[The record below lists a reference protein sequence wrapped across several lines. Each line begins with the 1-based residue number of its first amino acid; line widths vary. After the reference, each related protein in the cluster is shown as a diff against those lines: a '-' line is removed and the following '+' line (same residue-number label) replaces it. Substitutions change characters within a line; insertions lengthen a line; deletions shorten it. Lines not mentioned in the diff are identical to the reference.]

1 MELIDEVEEFKI
13 KRSSHSRRVAK
24 QLKKESRK
32 EKEDRERLERE
43 AANAI
48 QVKQLNLVK
57 VRPDFFIICFTGG
70 NC

>member
-48 QVKQLNLVK
+48 QVKQLNLVM